1 MLRPSILYAS
11 ETYYALTESQTR
23 QLERIE
29 EGYLRQIL
37 MTGRGCPIVQLYL
50 EVGVIPAR
58 FEIQRYRLLFLKS
71 ILHEEPSS
79 RVSQFFNLQLNQ
91 PTRGDWVSECLK
103 DLKSL
108 RITESFEEINLMT
121 KRKFNRILKE
131 RISENALKY
140 LTGKQAKKGKEIT
153 YNKIEMAEYLLPD
166 SKLSKEQKR
175 QLFSIRNKMIDI
187 PDSFSSSEIETFCY
201 CGERE
206 IMSHIYYCKLLNED
220 NSELISY
227 QKIYNGNISEQTKI
241 YHRFEENLKVREKIN
256 NEGKEDKHPIKI
268 IESRKK
274 KRKKPPCD
282 PLVDPLLCKKSSNG

>member
-1 MLRPSILYAS
+1 MHQQK
-11 ETYYALTESQTR
+11 ALEQK
-23 QLERIE
+23 
-29 EGYLRQIL
+29 
-37 MTGRGCPIVQLYL
+37 
-50 EVGVIPAR
+50 
-58 FEIQRYRLLFLKS
+58 LK
-71 ILHEEPSS
+71 L
-79 RVSQFFNLQLNQ
+79 
-91 PTRGDWVSECLK
+91 
-103 DLKSL
+103 
-108 RITESFEEINLMT
+108 
-121 KRKFNRILKE
+121 
-131 RISENALKY
+131 
-140 LTGKQAKKGKEIT
+140 T
-153 YNKIEMAEYLLPD
+153 YNKIAMSEYLLPD
-166 SKLSKEQKR
+166 SKLSKEQKQ

-187 PDSFSSSEIETFCY
+187 SDNFSSSEIETFCY

-206 IMSHIYYCKLLNED
+206 MMSHIYYCKLLNED